1 MNQAFAQTFSY
12 PDGINPVLT
21 ASDYSDDGDD
31 DDGNTEN
38 DRTISYTGVV
48 PALML

>member
-1 MNQAFAQTFSY
+1 MNQAFAQTFLAT
-12 PDGINPVLT
+12 DGINPVLS

-38 DRTISYTGVV
+38 DRTISTQG
-48 PALML
+48 